1 MSYKIF
7 LWRKTV
13 CIFPVTVFIFKGYTK
28 FVSINFGLVRGK
40 FGGYSPCFLL
50 LSYYYILCSKKRFS
64 PDIVF
69 FVLTNNREQ
78 LYNITK
84 LSKKTEELLDK
95 LARESALAGLTEDRE
110 CIGVMQGD

>member
-1 MSYKIF
+1 MFSFAVVLLYIVLQKKIF
-7 LWRKTV
+7 AR
-13 CIFPVTVFIFKGYTK
+13 
-28 FVSINFGLVRGK
+28 
-40 FGGYSPCFLL
+40 YS
-50 LSYYYILCSKKRFS
+50 
-64 PDIVF
+64 V